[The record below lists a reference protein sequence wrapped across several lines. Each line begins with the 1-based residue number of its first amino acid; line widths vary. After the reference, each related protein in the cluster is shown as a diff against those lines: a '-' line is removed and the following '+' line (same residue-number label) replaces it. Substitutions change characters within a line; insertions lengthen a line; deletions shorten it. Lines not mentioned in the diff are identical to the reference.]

1 MENYPTRAHTRASSA
16 AFFAHIFSLFDTE
29 STSSIILGLQN
40 KLEPRGSTA
49 TLMDFLAIKQYEFE
63 SFAAIDEDDN
73 EVPLRRGQIR
83 LAKNIQNWVN
93 YELDRCENYDLEEL
107 TMDDY
112 DNYIIAQARMEA
124 RPEPTVATTTP
135 VQSPPMQYMQYQ
147 GVQSPVL
154 PTGPM
159 TPGYNPMSY
168 MIQTPTMSQQSA
180 FSMNVKC
187 DIKQYPPFGGEYA
200 KWPKYKRDIIGLA
213 ATHGLDDVFD
223 PKYIVPC
230 PSDPDYGLFQEK
242 KKFVYSMFISRV
254 TGGWD

>member
-1 MENYPTRAHTRASSA
+1 MEYPTRAHTRASSA
-16 AFFAHIFSLFDTE
+16 AFFAHIFSLFDSE

-93 YELDRCENYDLEEL
+93 YELDRCENYNLEEL

-124 RPEPTVATTTP
+124 RPGRRSATSSGTTAQP
-135 VQSPPMQYMQYQ
+135 VRTSGTTAPSIPGNSP
-147 GVQSPVL
+147 GCGTLSH
-154 PTGPM
+154 
-159 TPGYNPMSY
+159 
-168 MIQTPTMSQQSA
+168 
-180 FSMNVKC
+180 
-187 DIKQYPPFGGEYA
+187 
-200 KWPKYKRDIIGLA
+200 R
-213 ATHGLDDVFD
+213 
-223 PKYIVPC
+223 
-230 PSDPDYGLFQEK
+230 
-242 KKFVYSMFISRV
+242 
-254 TGGWD
+254 